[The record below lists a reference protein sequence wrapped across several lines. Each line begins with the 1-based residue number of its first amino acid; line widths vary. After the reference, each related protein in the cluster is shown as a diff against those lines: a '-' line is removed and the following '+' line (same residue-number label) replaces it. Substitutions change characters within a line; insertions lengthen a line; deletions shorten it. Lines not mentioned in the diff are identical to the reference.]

1 MSLFVEFIFYSGQ
14 RKNLPRTGYRPDA
27 VFDKSG
33 DYWGVIFTEMQVDK
47 FDVPALAI
55 MKFTF
60 DDCHYREV
68 CVGQKFSIMEGGHR
82 VGEGKIILMDMGK

>member
-1 MSLFVEFIFYSGQ
+1 M
-14 RKNLPRTGYRPDA
+14 
-27 VFDKSG
+27 KSG

-68 CVGQKFSIMEGGHR
+68 CVGQKFSIMEGGHQ

>member
-1 MSLFVEFIFYSGQ
+1 M
-14 RKNLPRTGYRPDA
+14 
-27 VFDKSG
+27 
-33 DYWGVIFTEMQVDK
+33 GVIFTEMQVDK

>member
-1 MSLFVEFIFYSGQ
+1 MSLLVEVIFYSGQ

>member
-1 MSLFVEFIFYSGQ
+1 MSLFVEVIFFFGQ

-68 CVGQKFSIMEGGHR
+68 CVGQKFSIMEGGHQ

>member
-1 MSLFVEFIFYSGQ
+1 MSLFVEVIFYSGQ
-14 RKNLPRTGYRPDA
+14 RKKLPRTGYRPDA